1 MRQRRLSSFGLQI
14 RRLRVRRNRPRVAAV
29 NVSEPGSPSE
39 LRASNRDRLTAL
51 LRSNGPMTQADLA
64 RASGLSPATVSS
76 IARELR
82 EDGWLEDYTSQ
93 GRGAVLTLSR
103 SAGVAVGID
112 FGHKHV
118 RVAIADLGH
127 EVLGETVE
135 PLDVDHAADEGIA
148 LAGRMVRHLLDEVGA
163 SADHVTGVGMGLP
176 GPLRRDNGEVGDSA
190 ILPGWIQRRPGEL
203 MQAALGLPVL
213 VENDAN
219 LGALAE
225 IVWGAGRGCSDV
237 VYVKVASGVGAGL
250 VLDNR
255 IYRGFGGTAGEI
267 GHLTINETGPVCRC
281 GNRGCLEV
289 YAGAD
294 GLLEPLR
301 RHGGGPLTVRAVITL
316 AAEGDAGAQRAIA
329 DAGRALG
336 LAVASVC
343 NLLAP
348 QRVIVGGELAQ
359 AGDVLLNP
367 MRDCVHR
374 SAIASARQTPTPAG
388 VLGER
393 AEVLGAVAL
402 VLRESGRGPAEPSLA
417 T

>member
-1 MRQRRLSSFGLQI
+1 
-14 RRLRVRRNRPRVAAV
+14 
-29 NVSEPGSPSE
+29 
-39 LRASNRDRLTAL
+39 
-51 LRSNGPMTQADLA
+51 
-64 RASGLSPATVSS
+64 
-76 IARELR
+76 
-82 EDGWLEDYTSQ
+82 
-93 GRGAVLTLSR
+93 
-103 SAGVAVGID
+103 
-112 FGHKHV
+112 
-118 RVAIADLGH
+118 
-127 EVLGETVE
+127 
-135 PLDVDHAADEGIA
+135 
-148 LAGRMVRHLLDEVGA
+148 
-163 SADHVTGVGMGLP
+163 
-176 GPLRRDNGEVGDSA
+176 
-190 ILPGWIQRRPGEL
+190 
-203 MQAALGLPVL
+203 MQAALRLPVR

-225 IVWGAGRGCSDV
+225 IVWGAGRGCCDV

-267 GHLTINETGPVCRC
+267 GHITVDEAGPICRC

-289 YAGAD
+289 FAGAD

-301 RHGGGPLTVRAVITL
+301 RHRDGPLTLRAAIAL

-336 LAVASVC
+336 LAVAGVC

-359 AGDVLLNP
+359 AGDVLLTP
-367 MRDCVHR
+367 MRDCVRR
-374 SAIASARQTPTPAG
+374 SAIASARQTPISAG

-402 VLRESGRGPAEPSLA
+402 VLRESGRGTAEPSLA
-417 T
+417 G

>member
-1 MRQRRLSSFGLQI
+1 VS
-14 RRLRVRRNRPRVAAV
+14 
-29 NVSEPGSPSE
+29 VSEPGSASE
-39 LRASNRDRLTAL
+39 LRAANRERLTAL
-51 LRSNGPMTQADLA
+51 LRSQGPMSQADLA

-76 IARELR
+76 IARELLQ
-82 EDGWLEDYTSQ
+82 EGWLEDYTGQ
-93 GRGAVLTLSR
+93 GRGTALTLSR

-112 FGHKHV
+112 FGHTHV
-118 RVAIADLGH
+118 RVAIADLAH
-127 EVLGETVE
+127 KVLAETAE
-135 PLDVDHAADEGIA
+135 PLDVDHAAGEGTE
-148 LAGRMVRHLLDEVGA
+148 LAAAMVRRLLAQVGVPI
-163 SADHVTGVGMGLP
+163 DRVTGVGMGLP
-176 GPLRRDNGEVGDSA
+176 GPLRRDTGEVGDSA
-190 ILPGWIQRRPGEL
+190 ILPGWIHRRPAEL
-203 MQAALGLPVL
+203 MQAALDLPVR

-267 GHLTINETGPVCRC
+267 GHFTVDEAGPICRC

-301 RHGGGPLTVRAVITL
+301 RHRDGPLTLRAVIAL
-316 AAEGDAGAQRAIA
+316 AAEDDAGAQRAIA

-336 LAVASVC
+336 LAVAGVC

-348 QRVIVGGELAQ
+348 QCVIVGGELAQ
-359 AGDVLLNP
+359 AGDVLLTP
-367 MRDCVHR
+367 MRDCVRR
-374 SAIASARQTPTPAG
+374 SAIASVRETPISAG

-402 VLRESGRGPAEPSLA
+402 VLRESGRGTAEPSLA
-417 T
+417 R